1 MGQTKGQPKASATL
15 NQLLDESFEC
25 MLRVAYGICGT
36 LARPKDRI
44 ICNSTLADLTKF
56 SRSDSFEVKR
66 NVHKFMRFYLQV
78 LRWTQTHQPIRLY
91 EKWYNNEGNN
101 VQSDFFA
108 QPGMNTPDEKHIWL
122 ENGKSYLA
130 MKHFDDGS
138 TMIYSAVAKD
148 SSIGWMDGG
157 IKVLSKQVHT
167 AEVD

>member
-1 MGQTKGQPKASATL
+1 MVQTKGQPKASTTL

-25 MLRVAYGICGT
+25 MLRVAYGISGT

-44 ICNSTLADLTKF
+44 ICNSTLAEMAKF

-91 EKWYNNEGNN
+91 EKWYNNEDHFG
-101 VQSDFFA
+101 QSVFFA
-108 QPGMNTPDEKHIWL
+108 RPGMDTPDEKHIWL

-148 SSIGWMDGG
+148 TSLGWMESG
-157 IKVLSKQVHT
+157 IKVLAKQVHI